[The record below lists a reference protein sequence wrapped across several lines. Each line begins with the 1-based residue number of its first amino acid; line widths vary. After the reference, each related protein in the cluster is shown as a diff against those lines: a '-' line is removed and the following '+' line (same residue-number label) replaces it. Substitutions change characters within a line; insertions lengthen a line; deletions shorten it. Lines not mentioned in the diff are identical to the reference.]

1 MSTYLSVLLFSK
13 KDTNIEN
20 RVQIRPILY
29 SSQPTRLQIFF
40 RVNNNKKYNPIK
52 KRKILIVFDD
62 MIADM
67 LSNKRLIQ

>member
-29 SSQPTRLQIFF
+29 SSQPTRVQIFF
-40 RVNNNKKYNPIK
+40 RVGDNTY
-52 KRKILIVFDD
+52 
-62 MIADM
+62 
-67 LSNKRLIQ
+67 